1 MRDFEYLK
9 AILETFDS
17 VSIESS
23 PYATNNRQSRTRWR
37 TWMRKTMTRRD
48 ALKLGTSI
56 AISAA
61 AAPLLGTQ
69 SGAAAQPAHTGRF
82 EQPESDTMPNSIA
95 GSTNRATDSTDEIC
109 FMRAVDILELLRNKK
124 LSAREVMQAH
134 LKQINRVNS
143 KVNAIVTLVPEQ
155 ELMAQAAAAD
165 DALAKGKWLGP
176 LHGLPVGVKD
186 LHETHG
192 IRTTFGSPLHRDFVP
207 DFDCRVVQRER
218 AAGAI
223 VIGKTNV
230 PEFGL
235 GSQTFNKVFGPTRN
249 PYDLTKTCGG
259 STGGGA
265 VALATGMVPLADGS
279 DMGGSLRNPPN
290 FCNVVGLRPSPG
302 RVSNVP
308 TRLGWFTLSVPG
320 PVARNVTD
328 CAYFLSVLAGF
339 DHHSPIS
346 IDQPGD
352 QFAQPLGRRSFKG
365 VRVAMFKGLGLPWEP
380 EVKTAVQAQRKV
392 FESLGCI
399 VEDAE
404 PDFSDA
410 NECFLAWRH
419 WSTELAYG
427 DLMATHGDQLN
438 EYVHWHVEEGRKLTG
453 PYLARVE
460 AKRTTLFQRLCGFKS
475 EYDFFI
481 LPVNQVL
488 PFDVNTHYPTEI
500 AGVKMENYL
509 AWMKSAYYISAAGNP
524 AMSVPCAFSASGL
537 PIGIQIVGRHHD
549 DWGVLQLAYAFEQAT
564 GIGRRRPGI
573 V

>member
-1 MRDFEYLK
+1 
-9 AILETFDS
+9 
-17 VSIESS
+17 
-23 PYATNNRQSRTRWR
+23 
-37 TWMRKTMTRRD
+37 MTRRD
-48 ALKLGTSI
+48 ALKLGTRI

-61 AAPLLGTQ
+61 AAPLLSTQ
-69 SGAAAQPAHTGRF
+69 PDVFGHPLHAGQSVHT
-82 EQPESDTMPNSIA
+82 ESDTMPNSTMVPPDRTLE
-95 GSTNRATDSTDEIC
+95 SSDEIC
-109 FMRAVDILELLRNKK
+109 FMRAVDILGLMRNKK

-155 ELMAQAAAAD
+155 QLMAQAGAAD
-165 DALAKGKWLGP
+165 EALAKGKWLGP

-186 LHETHG
+186 LHETSG
-192 IRTTFGSPLHRDFVP
+192 VRTTFGSPLHRDFIP
-207 DFDCRVVQRER
+207 DFDCRVVQREK

-235 GSQTFNKVFGPTRN
+235 GSQTFNKVFGATRN
-249 PYDLTKTCGG
+249 PYDLSKTCGG

-308 TRLGWFTLSVPG
+308 TRLGWLTLSVPG

-352 QFAQPLGRRSFKG
+352 QFSQQLGRRSFKG
-365 VRVAMFKGLGLPWEP
+365 VRVAMFKDLGLPWEP

-399 VEDAE
+399 VQDAE

-419 WSTELAYG
+419 WATELSYG
-427 DLMATHGDQLN
+427 DLMATHAGELN

-460 AKRTTLFQRLCGFKS
+460 SKRTALFQRLCGFKS
-475 EYDFFI
+475 EYEFFI

-488 PFDVNTHYPTEI
+488 PFDLNTHYPTEI

-524 AMSVPCAFSASGL
+524 AMSVPCAFSSGGL

-549 DWGVLQLAYAFEQAT
+549 DRGVLELAYAFEQTTA
-564 GIGRRRPGI
+564 IGRRRPVI